1 MKRFCFIALLTGI
14 ALSAWADRNEAEDG
28 IVTLK
33 SGHAAIAIDTQKG
46 GKVLS
51 LKYDDKEVISQ
62 SRFPESFGSTF
73 WTSPQKEWNWPP
85 VSEFDKQPYQ
95 VKEQSDK
102 RLVIAS
108 NPSQRLGMSVAKD
121 FSLGKQ
127 DGSFVVTYSIK
138 NEGSEARSVAPW
150 EITRVPNAEGLI
162 FFEAVDSIWPAG
174 LMTFTEANGAS

>member
-1 MKRFCFIALLTGI
+1 MMKRFCFIALLTGF

-73 WTSPQKEWNWPP
+73 WTSPQRSGTGPP
-85 VSEFDKQPYQ
+85 
-95 VKEQSDK
+95 
-102 RLVIAS
+102 
-108 NPSQRLGMSVAKD
+108 
-121 FSLGKQ
+121 
-127 DGSFVVTYSIK
+127 
-138 NEGSEARSVAPW
+138 
-150 EITRVPNAEGLI
+150 
-162 FFEAVDSIWPAG
+162 
-174 LMTFTEANGAS
+174 